1 MGEISNNN
9 IIYDKF
15 INNINIT
22 NNISNN
28 ISNNNISIIT
38 LLYYLDFLSR
48 I

>member
-28 ISNNNISIIT
+28 NISIIT